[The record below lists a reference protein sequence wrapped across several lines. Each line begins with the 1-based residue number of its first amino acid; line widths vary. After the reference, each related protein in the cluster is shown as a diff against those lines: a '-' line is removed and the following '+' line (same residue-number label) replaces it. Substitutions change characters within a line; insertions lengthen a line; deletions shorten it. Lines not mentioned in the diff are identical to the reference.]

1 MLNSGNL
8 VGLNQKY
15 QPFRLKY
22 STILYTNTETMLGD
36 LKLSWNPKP
45 KYVQPFF
52 TKAKVS
58 VIQMK
63 YITMLHRY
71 LQATYP
77 KQANTKF
84 AGGLMLIQLA
94 KELYDMHS
102 LRLPF

>member
-1 MLNSGNL
+1 M
-8 VGLNQKY
+8 
-15 QPFRLKY
+15 
-22 STILYTNTETMLGD
+22 ILYSMILLLSTEDTSLPEN
-36 LKLSWNPKP
+36 LKL
-45 KYVQPFF
+45 
-52 TKAKVS
+52 KVS
-58 VIQMK
+58 GIQMK

>member
-1 MLNSGNL
+1 MTCKIDS
-8 VGLNQKY
+8 
-15 QPFRLKY
+15 
-22 STILYTNTETMLGD
+22 
-36 LKLSWNPKP
+36 
-45 KYVQPFF
+45 
-52 TKAKVS
+52 
-58 VIQMK
+58 
-63 YITMLHRY
+63 RY